1 MGAIIML
8 LFRRTSLA
16 LLGGMPI
23 PPLLLSRPGC
33 SLLVCSVRWFRC
45 VELRMPL
52 VLPFIVPKNM
62 LRTSSTCPPW
72 MISPRRSV
80 VALSARLAVV
90 EGSCD
95 LDVVD
100 LEEREGERRRVDE
113 RRRAGERRREE
124 EEEEEVEDEEEERDG
139 DREEEAEE
147 EREEEREGEREGERD
162 EVPTDPGSDGEE
174 EKEEDGVPLCCDC

>member
-1 MGAIIML
+1 
-8 LFRRTSLA
+8 
-16 LLGGMPI
+16 
-23 PPLLLSRPGC
+23 
-33 SLLVCSVRWFRC
+33 
-45 VELRMPL
+45 MPL

-90 EGSCD
+90 EGSFD

-113 RRRAGERRREE
+113 RRRAGERRL
-124 EEEEEVEDEEEERDG
+124 EEEEVEEEVEE
-139 DREEEAEE
+139 
-147 EREEEREGEREGERD
+147 EREGERD
-162 EVPTDPGSDGEE
+162 EVPTDPGSDGGE